1 MHLSGQLTDWSI
13 NDLLQI
19 MQVTK
24 KTGSLD
30 IEGDRRGRI
39 HFHDGAVTGAELI
52 GDEGSLIG
60 DDRGGIA
67 DILFVLS
74 TLDSGSFSVGAADGP
89 DTSGWGVEEVLADV
103 DALKSLEGVLVA
115 AGLFESNGVRLV
127 ADIDESI
134 TVNSD
139 DWMVLVSLVPA
150 FTFDDLEAKVGRGG
164 AVRVLHTLHRM
175 GVAAA
180 TGDVDESDWLDRV
193 ADDVAPTSDDPIWL
207 EEVSEEPDISTQTQ
221 EGETPAS
228 EDDSAEE
235 SSEDT
240 LVGLSD
246 DSPAEDASNEGAST
260 DVPGVSAPAST
271 TLTDGVYDEIR
282 RLRSK
287 VVEK

>member
-39 HFHDGAVTGAELI
+39 HFHDGVVTGAELI
-52 GDEGSLIG
+52 GAEGSLTG

-67 DILFVLS
+67 DVLYVLS

-89 DTSGWGVEEVLADV
+89 DTSGWGVDQVLADV
-103 DALKSLEGVLVA
+103 DALKSLEDDLVA
-115 AGLFESNGVRLV
+115 AGLFESNAIRLV

-134 TVNSD
+134 TVTSD

-150 FTFDDLEAKVGRGG
+150 FTFEDLEARVGRGG

-180 TGDVDESDWLDRV
+180 TGDVEESDWLDRV
-193 ADDVAPTSDDPIWL
+193 ADDVSPTSDDPIWL

-228 EDDSAEE
+228 EDDSPEE
-235 SSEDT
+235 SSEEA
-240 LVGLSD
+240 LVGFSD
-246 DSPAEDASNEGAST
+246 DPPAEDAQDDEAST
-260 DVPGVSAPAST
+260 EVPGVSAPAST

-287 VVEK
+287 VAEK

>member
-30 IEGDRRGRI
+30 IEGNLRGRI

-52 GDEGSLIG
+52 GAEGSLIG
-60 DDRGGIA
+60 DDRGGVA

-89 DTSGWGVEEVLADV
+89 DTSGWEVEEVLADV
-103 DALKSLEGVLVA
+103 DALKSLEGDLVT

-127 ADIDESI
+127 TDIDESI
-134 TVNSD
+134 TVTSD

-150 FTFDDLEAKVGRGG
+150 FTFDDLEARMGRGG

-175 GVAAA
+175 GVAAP

-207 EEVSEEPDISTQTQ
+207 EEVSEERDASTEQQ

-235 SSEDT
+235 SSEET
-240 LVGLSD
+240 LVGISD
-246 DSPAEDASNEGAST
+246 DSPAKDASDERVST
-260 DVPGVSAPAST
+260 EVRGVSAPAST

-287 VVEK
+287 VAGK